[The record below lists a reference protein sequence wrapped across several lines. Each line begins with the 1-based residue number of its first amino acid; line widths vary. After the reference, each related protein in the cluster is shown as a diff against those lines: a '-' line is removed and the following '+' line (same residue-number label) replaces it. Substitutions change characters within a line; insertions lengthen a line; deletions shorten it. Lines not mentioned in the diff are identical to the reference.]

1 MRAQQAIEW
10 PRGGYRPAAEAE
22 VKTFILLLRIGAI
35 LFAAS
40 LAGCAEAPTARTGD
54 VTPLFRDALF
64 KPPADPIDSRAIFA
78 VDAPMRRFLADEIV
92 PQTRREDPRQALL
105 DALSGKLKIDYD
117 SEMTR
122 TASQAFAARE
132 GNCLSLVIMA
142 SALAKQIGLPVTYQQ
157 VYDFD
162 TWSRDAGFAIL
173 SQHVNLML
181 GPHMPSIRVF
191 EGAPTPMIVDFL
203 PPREVA
209 TAVSRQVSEQT
220 VIAMYMNNRAA
231 EVMVGGD
238 VDRAYW
244 FARAALEADP
254 GFANA
259 ANTLGLIYL
268 ERDRPAPAE
277 RALRYA
283 LEREPDNVSAIS
295 NLTGILAA
303 EGRSEE
309 AQMWATKLARI
320 QRHPPFYFYDRGVAA
335 MKAGQYEEAARLFE
349 KALSQSPYDVPSH
362 FELAIAA
369 VHLGDMRRARKQLEL
384 AEKNSTTPE
393 SHAIYA
399 AKLQHLK
406 SLN

>member
-1 MRAQQAIEW
+1 MKA
-10 PRGGYRPAAEAE
+10 
-22 VKTFILLLRIGAI
+22 FILLLRLGAI

-40 LAGCAEAPTARTGD
+40 LAGCASAPTARTSD
-54 VTPLFRDALF
+54 VTPLFQDALF
-64 KPPADPIDSRAIFA
+64 KPPPEPVDSKAIFA
-78 VDAPMRRFLADEIV
+78 VDASMRRFLADEII

-105 DALSGKLKIDYD
+105 DALSGKLRIDYD

-142 SALAKQIGLPVTYQQ
+142 AALAKQIGLPVTYQQ

-173 SQHVNLML
+173 SQHVNLVL
-181 GPHMPSIRVF
+181 GPHMPSIRIF

-209 TAVSRQVSEQT
+209 TAVSRPVSEQT

-254 GFANA
+254 GFAIA
-259 ANTLGLIYL
+259 ANTLGVIYL
-268 ERDRPAPAE
+268 KRDHLASAE
-277 RALRYA
+277 RAMRYA
-283 LEREPDNVSAIS
+283 LQRQPDNVSALS
-295 NLTGILAA
+295 NLSGILAQ
-303 EGRSEE
+303 EGRTEE
-309 AQMWATKLARI
+309 AQAMSKRLAEL

-335 MKAGQYEEAARLFE
+335 MQAGQFEAAARFFE

-362 FELAIAA
+362 FELAIASA
-369 VHLGDMRRARKQLEL
+369 HLGDLRRAREELEL
-384 AEKNSTTPE
+384 AERNSTTPE
-393 SHAIYA
+393 SRAIYA
-399 AKLQHLK
+399 AKLEHLE